1 MSGFSGEGLTKEASA
16 FQEEVRILLNWR
28 KNSSAVHEGT
38 LKHYVPVDGAYVYFR
53 EAEDQTVMV
62 VLNKATQS
70 EELDLGR
77 FDEVLNGRRILR
89 NVISAEELTA
99 DSTLVIPP
107 MAAFILE
114 VK

>member
-1 MSGFSGEGLTKEASA
+1 M
-16 FQEEVRILLNWR
+16 
-28 KNSSAVHEGT
+28 
-38 LKHYVPVDGAYVYFR
+38 KHYVPVDGAYVYFR

-89 NVISAEELTA
+89 NVISAQELIA